1 MNTSRFIINNL
12 KILKLVNIFN
22 SNILF
27 SNFKNNI
34 LYLEPGRLQMLEYR
48 LG

>member
-1 MNTSRFIINNL
+1 M
-12 KILKLVNIFN
+12 ILGTFKEKV
-22 SNILF
+22 
-27 SNFKNNI
+27 FKNNI